1 MKSKSVEREFLNSFL
16 KDNLNDF
23 SFCSLKSEPFS
34 NNIENNILIDTN
46 YILQFFKNKKI
57 YIEIYN
63 EGQNDNKSFNNL
75 LIKYGIKP
83 KQKLSKDLDYIIFKD
98 GLIKTQKFAIE
109 NEVKLVNPLWL
120 HDKLIGNFKEDEK
133 YLIKKKFSELNI
145 DEKIYN
151 LTKNK
156 NKSCSIKRKKT
167 FSNLNN
173 KNNLESIIENEKNNF
188 KDKKLNSFFSESNNL
203 VNTLS
208 YKINKQEYI
217 EFLQTKDSENKFKYN
232 GNIENENDES
242 KNEFLKNTK
251 VIFVNK
257 EYDKY
262 DYKIVEFI
270 YKNIFL
276 INLNIFTS
284 QIILNDMQENI
295 FKIKDFEEFQINKNI
310 KNYNNKKSNN
320 NKYSFYID
328 NLLNNNEFILIEKI
342 IKNHL
347 NGNLLKIIKNKKE
360 NKINCKTTNKEQIY
374 SFKNEGSMLNIK
386 KRKKP
391 KSKIRKN
398 EFPNIFFK
406 KNDNNSND
414 NIDNIEDNYYYQLND
429 KKISKKN
436 IINLYKISKNIKN
449 NNNNQIEDKE
459 YKQYL
464 NKLKFIDVLSVNYIY
479 DCFYKGEI
487 ITINESNLFNY
498 KL

>member
-1 MKSKSVEREFLNSFL
+1 MKSKSVEREFLNL
-16 KDNLNDF
+16 KDNLNEISF
-23 SFCSLKSEPFS
+23 SSLKSEPF
-34 NNIENNILIDTN
+34 NTNFDNNILFDTD
-46 YILQFFKNKKI
+46 YILKFFKNKKI

-151 LTKNK
+151 LSKNINK
-156 NKSCSIKRKKT
+156 NKSYSIKRKKT

-173 KNNLESIIENEKNNF
+173 KNNLESILENEKKNNF

-217 EFLQTKDSENKFKYN
+217 EFLKAKDLENKFKYN

-242 KNEFLKNTK
+242 KNEYLKNTK

-284 QIILNDMQENI
+284 QIILNDMQEII

-310 KNYNNKKSNN
+310 KNYNNKKSEN

-328 NLLNNNEFILIEKI
+328 NLLDKNEFILIEKI
-342 IKNHL
+342 IKNIL
-347 NGNLLKIIKNKKE
+347 KGNLLKIKKNEQKNKKT
-360 NKINCKTTNKEQIY
+360 CYSTNKEEI
-374 SFKNEGSMLNIK
+374 N
-386 KRKKP
+386 
-391 KSKIRKN
+391 KI
-398 EFPNIFFK
+398 F
-406 KNDNNSND
+406 S
-414 NIDNIEDNYYYQLND
+414 LM
-429 KKISKKN
+429 
-436 IINLYKISKNIKN
+436 
-449 NNNNQIEDKE
+449 KE
-459 YKQYL
+459 
-464 NKLKFIDVLSVNYIY
+464 V
-479 DCFYKGEI
+479 C
-487 ITINESNLFNY
+487 
-498 KL
+498 